1 MSIRLPAL
9 SLVVLVGPSGSG
21 KSTFARAHFLPTE
34 VVSSDSCRGVVA
46 DDESDQ
52 TATTAAFEVLHF
64 IAAKRLQAGR
74 LTVIDATNVQPEPR
88 RQLIEL
94 ARRYH
99 VLPVVVV
106 LNVPEAVCH
115 ERNAARPDRQFGPHV
130 VRTQVRAL
138 RQSLRTLEREGFRN
152 VHVLNSPDEIAAAT
166 VERQPLW
173 TDKRGD
179 PGPFDIVGDVHGCT
193 DELLELLATLGYVPR
208 TLPTADPVWGDF
220 TLAHPAGRRVI
231 FVGDLVDRGPR
242 SLDAVK
248 LARNMIA
255 GGSAL
260 AVPGN
265 HDVKLAKKL
274 RGRDV
279 TVGHGL
285 AGTVAEFAALPDETR
300 AATERAVADFLDG
313 LISHYVL
320 DGGAL
325 VVAHA
330 GLRENLHNRSSR
342 TVRDLC
348 LYGETTGETDADGFP
363 VRTDWAAGYR
373 GRAAVVSGHT
383 VVAEAEWVNNT
394 IDIDTGCAFGGKL
407 TALRWPERELVGV
420 PARRE
425 YFAPKKP
432 FLLPKPTLTSQQSE
446 DRVLDAEDVTGKR
459 RIETR
464 LRGAVTIREEQ
475 SAAALET
482 LSRFS
487 ADPRWL
493 IYLPPTMSPPETAP
507 AVDGE
512 TGLLEHPREALAYF
526 RSQGVTTVVAEEK
539 HMGSRAVVIAC
550 RDGDAARA
558 RFGVETGECG
568 TILTRTGRRF
578 FNDVALEAAFLARV
592 RAALTACDF
601 WARHATSWACLDCE
615 LMPWS
620 AKAAELLKT
629 QYAATGVAATT
640 ALSATVA
647 ALERAVARLPE
658 GARADGQRLLDAG
671 RERRDNATRFVAAYR
686 RYCRPVVTL
695 DDYKLAPF
703 HLLAVEGHVF
713 ADKPHPWH
721 LDELA
726 RVCAADPGILLA
738 TPSRTIDL
746 ADPASEAAAVAWW
759 EELTAA
765 GGEGAV
771 FKPLDFTVLGP
782 KGLVQPAVKCRGRE
796 YLRIIYG
803 PDYTVPANLARLRKR
818 AVARKRALAA
828 TEYALGIEGLERFA
842 RREPLRRVHECAFG
856 VLALESEPI
865 DPRL

>member
-1 MSIRLPAL
+1 MPIRLPAL

-21 KSTFARAHFLPTE
+21 KSTFARKHFLPTE
-34 VVSSDSCRGVVA
+34 VVSSDYCRGVVC
-46 DDESDQ
+46 DDENDQ
-52 TATTAAFEVLHF
+52 TATNAAFEVLHF
-64 IAAKRLQAGR
+64 IAAKRLQGGR
-74 LTVIDATNVQPEPR
+74 ITVVDATNVQAEPR
-88 RQLIEL
+88 RQLLEL

-99 VLPVVVV
+99 VLPVAVV
-106 LNVPEAVCH
+106 LNLPEGVCH
-115 ERNAARPDRQFGPHV
+115 ERNAARANRDFGAHV
-130 VRTQVRAL
+130 VRNQVRAL
-138 RQSLRTLEREGFRN
+138 RQSLKSLEKEGFRN
-152 VHVLNSPDEIAAAT
+152 VHVLNSVEEIDAAT

-173 TDKRGD
+173 TDKRHEA
-179 PGPFDIVGDVHGCT
+179 GPFDIVGDVHGCT
-193 DELLELLATLGYVPR
+193 DELLELLQTLGYVPQ
-208 TLPTADPVWGDF
+208 TLPTADPVWGDA
-220 TLAHPAGRRVI
+220 TLAHPEGRRVI

-242 SLDAVK
+242 SIDAVK
-248 LARNMIA
+248 LAHNMIV

-279 TVGHGL
+279 SVGHGL
-285 AGTVAEFAALPDETR
+285 AGTVAEFAALPEETR
-300 AATERAVADFLDG
+300 AATERAAADFLDG

-330 GLRENLHNRSSR
+330 GLRENLQNRSSR
-342 TVRDLC
+342 VVRDLC

-363 VRTDWAAGYR
+363 VRIDWAADYR
-373 GRAAVVSGHT
+373 GRAAVVYGHT

-394 IDIDTGCAFGGKL
+394 IDIDTGCVFGGKL
-407 TALRWPERELVGV
+407 TALRWPERELVSV

-425 YFAPKKP
+425 YFAPKRP
-432 FLLPKPTLTSQQSE
+432 FLVPKPALSPQQSV
-446 DRVLDAEDVTGKR
+446 DLVLDAEDVTGKR

-464 LRGAVTIREEQ
+464 LRGAVTVREEQ

-507 AVDGE
+507 GTPGE
-512 TGLLEHPREALAYF
+512 PGLLEHPREALAYF

-550 RDGDAARA
+550 RDGDAARD
-558 RFGVETGECG
+558 RFGVNTGECG
-568 TILTRTGRRF
+568 AILTRTGRRF
-578 FNDVALEAAFLARV
+578 FNDATLEAAFLGRV

-601 WARHATSWACLDCE
+601 WARHSTAWACLDCE

-640 ALSATVA
+640 ALGATVTSVE
-647 ALERAVARLPE
+647 LAVARLTD
-658 GARADGQRLLDAG
+658 GARAEAQALLDAG
-671 RERRDNATRFVAAYR
+671 LEKSANAAGFVAAYR
-686 RYCRPVVTL
+686 QYCRPVAGL

-703 HLLAVEGHVF
+703 HLLAVEGRVF

-738 TPSRTIDL
+738 TAWRTVEL

-803 PDYTVPANLARLRKR
+803 PDYTRPANLARLRKR

-828 TEYALGIEGLERFA
+828 TEFALGVEGLERFA